1 MIALAEA
8 TDPARVGGK
17 AAALGELIRAGFRV
31 PPGEVLPREA
41 FDAFVAPVATG
52 IEQILGALDASDP
65 LALERG
71 ASEIAALLLG
81 RPVPSPRLSGAGL
94 SGPIAVRSSAVGE
107 DTGSASFAGQLDS
120 CLDVRSDGVDSAIRR
135 VWTSLYGAR
144 CLAYQHARSARLET
158 MGVIVQ
164 QQIEGL
170 VSGVLFTE
178 DPDDRDRLRL
188 EYCEG
193 MGEALVSGRVVPHS
207 FGLDEPRE
215 LPLLESAVVS
225 DLLDVGK
232 RIAQLRGGPQDIEW
246 TWDGQQL
253 WVLQARPITT
263 EWAVYSNANINEN
276 YPGPVIPLLQSI
288 ARTSYQHY
296 FRTIAESYGFAPRR
310 VAAMDR
316 AFANL
321 VEVHGQRLYYDVS
334 NIHAVLRMAP
344 MGDTF
349 AEMFNG
355 FVGVSSRTEPRAS
368 DVTWVRGS
376 AGRAKEVAELAWMG
390 LSVTRSY
397 ARLTRRVEAFEETV
411 DRYAQ
416 RTREPET
423 LLDALLDQV
432 EGFLDIRR
440 YRWRGPA
447 LADGACMVCTGL
459 LQRFLERHFDEPGD
473 VLMHGLLRGLPD
485 IVSSEPPKQ
494 LWRLS
499 RQIRTAPGLG
509 ELFTR
514 STPEVLSALG
524 WDGRRFDAQQP
535 FALELQG
542 FLDDW
547 GFRCTG
553 ELMLTVDSFQ
563 EQPAA
568 MIDMLRS
575 YATVDDDGPD
585 AVIARQ
591 AAARIAQTEALAA
604 RLPATRRWALRTL
617 LDATA
622 RSLALR
628 ERARLKQALLYRRF
642 RRVVLALGAR
652 LHEQGRMGAPDDV
665 LFLTWP
671 ELLSLRR
678 GDADSATI
686 GERRRRFV
694 EESAWPEPP
703 PRLVRL
709 RGRRWVPDLSS
720 SSAEG
725 RTPAA
730 DPTVLRGLAAAAG
743 RITAR
748 ATVARSQQDFHKV
761 AAGDILV
768 APQTDP
774 GWATVLFLVKGLVT
788 ERGGLLSHGAIIARE
803 FGIPS
808 VVAVDRATER
818 IPQHA
823 VIELDGDLGHVR
835 ILE

>member
-1 MIALAEA
+1 MISLARA
-8 TDPARVGGK
+8 TDPAHVGGK
-17 AAALGELIRAGFRV
+17 AAALGELHRAGFRV
-31 PPGEVLPREA
+31 PPGEVLPRSA
-41 FDAFVAPVATG
+41 FDTFVAPVAPG
-52 IEQILGALDASDP
+52 IEQILSALDASDP
-65 LALERG
+65 LALARA
-71 ASEIAALLLG
+71 ASEIAALLQG
-81 RPVPSPRLSGAGL
+81 CPVPTLESSGI
-94 SGPIAVRSSAVGE
+94 SGTVAVRSSAVGE
-107 DTGSASFAGQLDS
+107 DTGGASFAGQLDS
-120 CLDVRSDGVDSAIRR
+120 CLDVRADGLTDAIRR

-144 CLAYQHARSARLET
+144 CLAYQRARGARLQT

-164 QQIEGL
+164 QQIEGR

-178 DPDDRDRLRL
+178 DPEDRDHLRL

-193 MGEALVSGRVVPHS
+193 MGEALVSGRVVPYS
-207 FGLDEPRE
+207 FGLSEPRE

-225 DLLDVGK
+225 ELLDVGR

-253 WVLQARPITT
+253 WVLQARPVTT

-276 YPGPVIPLLQSI
+276 YPGPVVPLLQSI
-288 ARTSYQHY
+288 AKTSYQHY
-296 FRTIAESYGFAPRR
+296 FRTVAESYGFAPRR
-310 VAAMDR
+310 IDAMDR
-316 AFANL
+316 ALASL

-344 MGDTF
+344 MGETF
-349 AEMFNG
+349 ASMFNG
-355 FVGVSSRTEPRAS
+355 FVGVRARTEPRAS

-376 AGRAKEVAELAWMG
+376 AGRAREAAELAWMA

-397 ARLTRRVEAFEETV
+397 ARLTRRVEAFEQTV
-411 DRYAQ
+411 DAYARQ
-416 RTREPET
+416 TRAPEV
-423 LLDALLDQV
+423 LPNDALLDQV
-432 EGFLDIRR
+432 EAFLDIRR
-440 YRWRGPA
+440 HRWRGPA

-459 LQRFLERHFDEPGD
+459 LQRLLERHFDEPGD
-473 VLMHGLLRGLPD
+473 ALMHGLLRGLPD
-485 IVSSEPPKQ
+485 IVSSEPPRQ

-499 RQIRTAPGLG
+499 RQIRSSPQLG
-509 ELFTR
+509 ELFAR
-514 STPEVLSALG
+514 STPEVLSMLG
-524 WDGRRFDAQQP
+524 WDGRRFSAQRP
-535 FALELQG
+535 FAADLQG

-568 MIDMLRS
+568 VIDMLRS
-575 YATVDDDGPD
+575 YATMDEEGPD

-591 AAARIAQTEALAA
+591 AAARVAQTEALAA
-604 RLPATRRWALRTL
+604 RLPAAQRRALRAL
-617 LDATA
+617 LGATF

-642 RRVVLALGAR
+642 RGVVLALGAR
-652 LHEQGRMGAPDDV
+652 LHAQGQMGAADDV

-671 ELLSLRR
+671 ELVSLRR
-678 GDADSATI
+678 EGASGAI
-686 GERRRRFV
+686 IEERRRRFV

-703 PRLVRL
+703 PRLVQL
-709 RGRRWVPDLSS
+709 RGRRWVPSS
-720 SSAEG
+720 GAEAS
-725 RTPAA
+725 PDAA
-730 DPTVLRGLAAAAG
+730 DSAVLTGLAAAAG

-788 ERGGLLSHGAIIARE
+788 ERGGLLSHGAIVARE

-823 VIELDGDLGHVR
+823 TIELDGDRGHVR
-835 ILE
+835 ILP